1 MKHHS
6 SALRSPAFR
15 PQLNRL
21 FDAVMDGL
29 GLWASKLRKGAAN
42 LGTQL
47 RIGRMQSV
55 LQSMSDEELK
65 MIHLKRNDIRR
76 RAEFLI
82 TYEYDG
88 L

>member
-1 MKHHS
+1 MKRHS
-6 SALRSPAFR
+6 STLRGPAFR

-29 GLWASKLRKGAAN
+29 SLWASKLCKGAAN

-47 RIGRMQSV
+47 RIGRMQSA
-55 LQSMSDEELK
+55 LQSMSDDELR
-65 MIHLKRNDIRR
+65 MIHLKRSDIGR